1 MSADVWTGGT
11 AVVSLFALVIALAAY
26 RRQRRAEDFK
36 LARDLHSDLTSGDV
50 ARAREDL
57 GTLVYDGSRITDD
70 DLPRVRNSY
79 FAVLWCFERIYAGR
93 CAIADGWSFGNRP
106 LELLDRMVGWQ
117 VRYWSENAGDV
128 KQALEDRLGVELS
141 DGNSRLALDALSRAI
156 PRAE

>member
-11 AVVSLFALVIALAAY
+11 AVVSLFALGIAVAAY
-26 RRQRRAEDFK
+26 RRQRRVEDFK
-36 LARDLHSDLTSGDV
+36 LARDLHTDLTSGEV

-57 GTLVYDGSRITDD
+57 GTLVYDGSRIADD

-106 LELLDRMVGWQ
+106 LKLLDRLVGWQ
-117 VRYWSENAGDV
+117 VRWWSENVGHV
-128 KQALEDRLGVELS
+128 KQVLEDRLGVPLS
-141 DGNSRLALDALSRAI
+141 DGNSRMALDALSRDI
-156 PRAE
+156 SRPE